1 MTSKWVPSV
10 LSQADEDI
18 PQDVSE
24 GDVLSLDRVEQ
35 GVRICTTI
43 YIRPHLMERKKVFDE
58 FVASERFKQLYIAGP
73 PGCGKTLFISLLV
86 RMYAKKENKR
96 VLFVAYR
103 DKGKCPV
110 FVFQGEHVQQLSVD
124 ISPSKKNLFDV
135 LTGDVLTGLTKEEAF
150 DMVVYDGVRD
160 SIPES
165 SGVLSLFNQQV
176 EDSKISKVLHVTS
189 LAFRIKGGDVLPDY
203 LRIHQLDYFDSW
215 ERGIY
220 TAAIHKMFR
229 SGTLEQWPVQEIEDS
244 AGSSDESSTTQN
256 NDSDMPAMIKSYV
269 DFKYFY
275 AGGSARFMFDYNV
288 EKLRGIL
295 RDLIEALKDDQWQA
309 FGTSSVPSMTDDAVN
324 TLMQRFRDRD
334 GVAKCAPVSRYIAM
348 IAYEKCGEKVVNA
361 VSTAATR
368 TGNPSLKGWA
378 FELQQLEIIKKGF
391 HPTPPSTHIFSDSGL
406 AFLPTRQVHFDG
418 TNLEGNI
425 DGTNLEGNVD
435 VPQTTVVWCLK
446 WNQGCFDVALYSK
459 PVLVTLQ
466 FTVSKTHSLK
476 LEYVRELREAFSSRG
491 IKVETVAH
499 IGINED
505 GQLHWKS
512 ATGTGRGNC
521 EVDFTIQVNTSSP
534 LKASSIPYQPND
546 ARLLLPNGTPVE
558 MHDNK
563 RKAPGAG
570 LSW

>member
-35 GVRICTTI
+35 GERSCTTI
-43 YIRPHLMERKKVFDE
+43 YISPHLMERKKVFDE
-58 FVASERFKQLYIAGP
+58 FVASKRFKQLYIAGP

-103 DKGKCPV
+103 DKGKCLV
-110 FVFQGEHVQQLSVD
+110 FVFQGRNVQQLSAHT
-124 ISPSKKNLFDV
+124 SKENLFDV
-135 LTGDVLTGLTKEEAF
+135 LTGLTDKEHF

-160 SIPES
+160 SIPQS
-165 SGVLSLFNQQV
+165 SGVLSLLNEQV

-189 LAFRIKGGDVLPDY
+189 LAFRIKDGDVLPYY

-220 TAAIHKMFR
+220 TDAIHKMFI
-229 SGTLEQWPVQEIEDS
+229 SGKLKQWLEQEIKDS

-256 NDSDMPAMIKSYV
+256 NDSDMPAMIESYV

-288 EKLRGIL
+288 EDLRGYL
-295 RDLIEALKDDQWQA
+295 QGLIEALKDDQWQA
-309 FGTSSVPSMTDDAVN
+309 LTSSVPSMTDDAVN
-324 TLMQRFRDRD
+324 TLMQRFRDRH
-334 GVAKCAPVSRYIAM
+334 GLAKCAPVSRYIAM
-348 IAYEKCGEKVVNA
+348 IAYEKCGEKVVTA

-391 HPTPPSTHIFSDSGL
+391 HPTPSSTHIFSDSGL

-446 WNQGCFDVALYSK
+446 WDQGCFDVALYSK

-466 FTVSKTHSLK
+466 FTVSETHSLK

-491 IKVETVAH
+491 INVETVAH

-521 EVDFTIQVNTSSP
+521 EVDFTIQLNTSSP
-534 LKASSIPYQPND
+534 LKASSMPYNPNA

-558 MHDNK
+558 MHNNK

-570 LSW
+570 LS